1 MPTLEH
7 RSQAGTND
15 DYAAA
20 VATVQDGLYAFY
32 DDSRSDTFYFPGS
45 WGVNRDS
52 KWAKG
57 IETTYDAHD
66 GEGHF
71 EVIAYGTPLS
81 IVGSVPQSSENRT
94 FLVSIDGG
102 DQFEGTFLLPSTIPY
117 GTWYTLDLP
126 SSPAGARVSRV
137 TFIGVPRGTGV
148 DFALAGVHEK
158 HEVTKDTVF
167 VDDSASSVSYT
178 GEWVHDPDMATALNG
193 TIHTSGNPG
202 DTMSVKFLGT
212 SISLYGTFT
221 PSSASAPLSV
231 SYTIDAGTPEVVSY
245 ASPSTSL
252 PSTNTELYHFADL
265 PPALHT
271 LTVTIVSSNSS
282 VTSTNAT
289 ASLILDYL
297 TYTPAFASIDW
308 LRHNR
313 GLAGLLGGNKPRQA
327 MSPGALAGTIVG
339 LLCAVL
345 ALIGLVCCRGKRACL
360 RRRVRGW
367 GKESKGKG
375 NRGVGTEKSTDRLDS
390 SRNPHFAFKH
400 PAATYS
406 KTSFSSVSVDE
417 KDVEGEL
424 EEPPRSP
431 SPICLNVVVQGSRSR
446 SLGVTGEEDRS
457 GEITPFDTT
466 NNFSPKASMKPTS
479 TTKPLEERITPFP
492 TIYIPSTS
500 SEKAA
505 LATRD
510 LETRITPFPSSLSP
524 SPSNPSEKSTQAPNK
539 SMIDPFPP
547 SAGPSLSTSST
558 KARLTEHT
566 ITPFPT
572 SATPSSTSSKAA
584 NAYASTSSKAV
595 PPPTLYRQ
603 RSTSSG
609 RARTLSRPQ
618 RRSRE
623 SLQAELDALVLETE
637 HTVASSGTAEDGD
650 ADTRD
655 RERVRRMA
663 ELVREIGRLARGLE
677 KGGGADRGGGD
688 REALPPYEVGVAL

>member
-1 MPTLEH
+1 MPILEH
-7 RSQAGTND
+7 RSQAVTND
-15 DYAAA
+15 NYAAA
-20 VATVQDGLYAFY
+20 LATVQDGLYAFY

-52 KWAKG
+52 KWAMG
-57 IETTYDAHD
+57 TETTYDAHD

-81 IVGSVPQSSENRT
+81 IVGSIPQSSENST

-102 DQFEGTFLLPSTIPY
+102 DQFEGTFLLPSTTPY
-117 GTWYTLDLP
+117 GTWYTLDIP
-126 SSPAGARVSRV
+126 SSLAGARVSRV
-137 TFIGVPRGTGV
+137 TFIGVPKGTGV

-167 VDDSASSVSYT
+167 VDDSANSVSYT
-178 GEWVHDPDMATALNG
+178 GEWVHNPDMATALNG

-202 DTMSVKFLGT
+202 DAMSVKFLGT

-245 ASPSTSL
+245 ALPSTSL
-252 PSTNTELYHFADL
+252 PSTNIELYHFADL

-282 VTSTNAT
+282 VTSTNVN

-313 GLAGLLGGNKPRQA
+313 GLAGLLGGDKPRQA

-367 GKESKGKG
+367 GKGSKGKG
-375 NRGVGTEKSTDRLDS
+375 SRGVGTEKSTDRLDS

-406 KTSFSSVSVDE
+406 KTSISSVSVDE
-417 KDVEGEL
+417 KDVEGEV

-431 SPICLNVVVQGSRSR
+431 GPICLNVVVQGSESR
-446 SLGVTGEEDRS
+446 SLGVTGEEDRA
-457 GEITPFDTT
+457 GEITPFDTMT
-466 NNFSPKASMKPTS
+466 NFSPTASMKPS
-479 TTKPLEERITPFP
+479 VTKPLEEMIAPIS
-492 TIYIPSTS
+492 TISMPSSS

-505 LATRD
+505 LASRG
-510 LETRITPFPSSLSP
+510 LEGMIPPFPPSLSP
-524 SPSNPSEKSTQAPNK
+524 SPSTPSEKSKQAPNK
-539 SMIDPFPP
+539 SMIEPFPP
-547 SAGPSLSTSST
+547 SAVPSPSPSSA
-558 KARLTEHT
+558 KARLAEHS

-572 SATPSSTSSKAA
+572 ATPSPTSSKAA

-609 RARTLSRPQ
+609 RARSFSRPQ
-618 RRSRE
+618 RRRRE
-623 SLQAELDALVLETE
+623 LLQAELDALVLETE
-637 HTVASSGTAEDGD
+637 RTVASRGTAEDGD

-677 KGGGADRGGGD
+677 KGGGADRGGD